1 MTRKILALNT
11 PEAEVQA
18 DVAVLCV
25 VGSSFVVRYF
35 EVRAANPLAAAPLD
49 ALTTLQDTGT
59 ADLVFAEGEVFYTA
73 AAFPEKEF
81 PDGTLFVETAQHWI
95 GPSVAQVGLLGYGE
109 MYDFAA
115 LVAPVT
121 MGCKPTFM
129 YNYFAQGSVV
139 KGTVRRIGR
148 LQNTFAHLTFIA
160 AKISDP
166 ISQWTVVRGVVP
178 CLAFIDRTVGSWET
192 APAGFSVLDLLPS
205 VEVTTPTAVAS
216 GSYADV
222 VVQTKNKDG
231 TSYPYTGE
239 LVVDAISGYTTKS
252 RVTMVNGQGSLR
264 VMPLGLDVGD
274 TVRVKI
280 NTRTISGMA
289 DVSIPVA

>member
-1 MTRKILALNT
+1 MFKKILALGAQESNDQT
-11 PEAEVQA
+11 KI
-18 DVAVLCV
+18 AVLTV
-25 VGSSFVVRYF
+25 VGSAFVVRYF
-35 EVRAANPLAAAPLD
+35 EAMPLNPAAPAPLT
-49 ALTTLQDTGT
+49 ALTTLQDSG
-59 ADLVFAEGEVFYTA
+59 ASDFVFVENPVFYTT

-81 PDGTLFVETAQHWI
+81 PDGTLFVETAQHWV
-95 GPSVAQVGLLGYGE
+95 GPSVSQVGLLGYGE
-109 MYDFAA
+109 VYDFAA

-121 MGCKPTFM
+121 MDCKPTFM

-166 ISQWTVVRGVVP
+166 ISQWSVVRGVVP
-178 CLAFIDRTVGSWET
+178 RLGFIDRTVGSWET
-192 APAGFSVLDLLPS
+192 APTGFSALNLLPS
-205 VEVTTPTAVAS
+205 VEVITPAAVSA
-216 GSYADV
+216 GSYADIA
-222 VVQTKNKDG
+222 VQTKNKDG
-231 TSYPYTGE
+231 SIYSYTGD
-239 LVVDAISGYTTKS
+239 LVVDAISGYPTKS
-252 RVTMVNGQGSLR
+252 RVSMVNGQGTLR

-274 TVRVKI
+274 SVRIKI